1 MTAISVFVLPG
12 SGPLIEVISLMSDI
26 HDPVANLREPKDL
39 DRLAFTYNSSKVHL
53 RLGYVVSLFFQ
64 NGETPEK
71 RMAFVETMRNY
82 YDTFADDVTHYVL
95 PDGGRV
101 SAIRDMSFFQAFYDA
116 AESAWVEGEGS
127 AFTPHLLGVLRG
139 RKVTDAPLHYIGG
152 SCLPLDDWFPDGSVS
167 YVDAHIPASWV
178 EANGHS
184 ALRDLVKGWCNL
196 LKPLHGTAGLGTL
209 FDQSSRRTTSGLVA
223 FPFLKRFVGLDYND
237 SGPWRAKASKK
248 PRTIR
253 TTNWLNV
260 IDNGFVKAL
269 GGTDAIASNLDSGCS
284 IQTFEGG
291 AVILAGLRA
300 ELGDRNRN
308 WVPEHYH
315 SVAKALQS
323 LRFEDY
329 RTPLLKTNP
338 PADPIEE
345 TLKWI
350 RRFD

>member
-1 MTAISVFVLPG
+1 
-12 SGPLIEVISLMSDI
+12 MSDNDDLVAALR
-26 HDPVANLREPKDL
+26 DPKNL
-39 DRLAFTYNSSKVHL
+39 DRLAVTYNSSKVQL

-64 NGETPEK
+64 HGEAPEQ
-71 RMAFVETMRNY
+71 RLAFVEVLRDY
-82 YDTFADDVTHYVL
+82 YETFAEEVTHYVL

-101 SAIRDMSFFQAFYDA
+101 AAVRDQSFFQTFVDA
-116 AESAWVEGEGS
+116 AQQPSVEGDGN

-152 SCLPLDDWFPDGSVS
+152 SCLPLDDWFPEGSVS
-167 YVDAHIPASWV
+167 YLDAHIPASWV

-184 ALRDLVKGWCNL
+184 ALCDLVKGWCDL

-237 SGPWRAKASKK
+237 SGPWRAKSSKQ
-248 PRTIR
+248 PRRIR

-260 IDNGFVKAL
+260 LDDGFVAAL
-269 GGTDAIASNLDSGCS
+269 GGLDAIASTLDPNGST
-284 IQTFEGG
+284 QAFDGG
-291 AVILAGLRA
+291 AIILAGPRA
-300 ELGDRNRN
+300 ELGDRNRG
-308 WVPEHYH
+308 WIPETYRT
-315 SVAKALQS
+315 VAKALKP

-329 RTPLLKTNP
+329 KTGLLKTNP
-338 PADPIEE
+338 PADPIDE